1 MLSTG
6 GRPEGIKRDV
16 ADLKRTAFPE
26 NRKAHPPFISLLPKR
41 KSFSFNERASILQ
54 NTASL
59 SMVGTVNQATETA
72 GWKSS
77 HLYHWASTVTPIAFH
92 LTGPQW
98 V

>member
-16 ADLKRTAFPE
+16 AHLKRTAFPE
-26 NRKAHPPFISLLPKR
+26 NIKAHTPFTPLLPKR
-41 KSFSFNERASILQ
+41 KFFSFSERASILQ
-54 NTASL
+54 STASL

-77 HLYHWASTVTPIAFH
+77 HLYHRASTVIPIAFQ
-92 LTGPQW
+92 LTGPRW